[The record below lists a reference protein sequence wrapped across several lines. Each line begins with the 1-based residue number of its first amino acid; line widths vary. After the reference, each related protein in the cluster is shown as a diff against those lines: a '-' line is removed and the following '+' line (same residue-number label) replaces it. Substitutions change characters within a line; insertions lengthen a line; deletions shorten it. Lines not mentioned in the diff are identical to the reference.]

1 MEKKKCF
8 EVSVYFEGV
17 MNYTVEAES
26 EEDAKSQADAMFNE
40 ENSEVVFANIAQTTT
55 TVDMEVDAVQPK
67 ISES

>member
-26 EEDAKSQADAMFNE
+26 EEDAKSLADAMFSK
-40 ENSEVVFANIAQTTT
+40 ENGEVVFANIAQTVT
-55 TVDMEVDAVQPK
+55 TVEMETDIV
-67 ISES
+67 